1 MIFDSHAHI
10 NYDGYSDDERKE
22 LIADIDESDITY
34 VLDVGFDLPS
44 SRLAL
49 SHAENNSWCYAAVG
63 LHPHNAAEATD
74 KTIAEIRE
82 LAKRP
87 RAVAVGEIGLD
98 YYRDLS
104 PRDRQQDIFR
114 KQLHIALE
122 LGLPV
127 AIHDRDSEGDIMRIL
142 KEEGLFDDARKAAF
156 PPNPTSGLPD
166 ARVLLHC
173 FSGTADEA
181 LTAIDLGA
189 TISISG
195 IVTYKKNEKTR
206 EVAAQIPMAHMLIET
221 DAPYL
226 SPEPFRG
233 KPNSSPFIV
242 FTARK
247 VAEIRG
253 ITEQEVEN
261 TTCDNALRFFGVEA

>member
-10 NYDGYSDDERKE
+10 DYDGYSEEEREE
-22 LIADIDESDITY
+22 LIRDIEASDVSC

-44 SRLAL
+44 SRLAVANAGRL
-49 SHAENNSWCYAAVG
+49 PWCYAAVG
-63 LHPHNAAEATD
+63 LHPHDAAGATD
-74 KTIAEIRE
+74 ETVAEIRA
-82 LAKRP
+82 LAVKP
-87 RAVAVGEIGLD
+87 KVVAIGEIGLD

-104 PRDRQQDIFR
+104 PRDMQRDMFR
-114 KQLHIALE
+114 KQLRIALE

-127 AIHDRDSEGDIMRIL
+127 TIHDRDSEGETLRIL
-142 KEEGLFDDARKAAF
+142 KEEGMFDAARTSLF
-156 PPNPTSGLPD
+156 PPNPKSGLPD

-181 LTAIDLGA
+181 LAAIDVGA
-189 TISISG
+189 TISIAG
-195 IVTYKKNEKTR
+195 PVTYKKNEKLR
-206 EVAAQIPMAHMLIET
+206 EVAARVPLSHMLIET

-247 VAEIRG
+247 IAEVRG
-253 ITEQEVEN
+253 ISEQEVEN
-261 TTCDNALRFFGVEA
+261 VTYDNAMRFFGIG

>member
-10 NYDGYSDDERKE
+10 NYDGYSDAEREE
-22 LIADIDESDITY
+22 LIHAIEESEVDY

-44 SRLAL
+44 SRVAAA
-49 SHAENNSWCYAAVG
+49 HAKRLPWCFAAVG
-63 LHPHNAAEATD
+63 LHPHDAAGATD
-74 KTIAEIRE
+74 ETVAGIRE
-82 LAKRP
+82 LLSGSGV
-87 RAVAVGEIGLD
+87 VAVGEIGLD

-104 PRDRQQDIFR
+104 PRDAQRDMFR
-114 KQLHIALE
+114 KQLRIAVE
-122 LGLPV
+122 YGLPV
-127 AIHDRDSEGDIMRIL
+127 TIHDRDSEGDTLRIL
-142 KEEGLFDDARKAAF
+142 KEEGLFDAARKAAF
-156 PPNPTSGLPD
+156 APNPETGIAD

-181 LTAIDLGA
+181 LAAIELGA
-189 TISISG
+189 TISIAG
-195 IVTYKKNEKTR
+195 PVTYKKNDKTR
-206 EVAAQIPMAHMLIET
+206 EVCARVPLSHMLIET

-247 VAEIRG
+247 IAEVRG
-253 ITEQEVEN
+253 ISERELEGA
-261 TTCDNALRFFGVEA
+261 TCQNALRFFGIEA